1 MVPSNLLR
9 DVGIFSQI
17 RAAGEPL
24 GGCPPTR
31 PCCVSHS
38 MEPLAIAYE
47 VPAGIYRRAF
57 RAYLGRKVGG
67 FAVGA
72 LLALLLAA
80 AVAPSEPWLSGFLA
94 GLAVAYL
101 LSLVRLYRRVAGFAQ
116 AHDAR
121 RVEMRI
127 DDSGVSFHS
136 ERGDWTVYRHRLRA
150 VRRIGEIVELD
161 LGPRESPIWIPAQA
175 VSGVPWT
182 RLQELA
188 AGAPGAR
195 V

>member
-1 MVPSNLLR
+1 
-9 DVGIFSQI
+9 
-17 RAAGEPL
+17 
-24 GGCPPTR
+24 
-31 PCCVSHS
+31 
-38 MEPLAIAYE
+38 MEPLLITYE
-47 VPAGIYRRAF
+47 VPAGTYQRAF
-57 RAYLGRKVGG
+57 RAYLGRKIGG
-67 FAVGA
+67 FVIGA
-72 LLALLLAA
+72 LLALVLAA

-101 LSLVRLYRRVAGFAQ
+101 LSLVRLYRRVAGIAR
-116 AHDAR
+116 AHDAK

-127 DDSGVSFHS
+127 DDAGVSFHS
-136 ERGDWTVYRHRLRA
+136 EHGDWTVYRQRIRA

-161 LGPRESPIWIPAQA
+161 LGRDESPVWIPSQA

-188 AGAPGAR
+188 AGAPGSR